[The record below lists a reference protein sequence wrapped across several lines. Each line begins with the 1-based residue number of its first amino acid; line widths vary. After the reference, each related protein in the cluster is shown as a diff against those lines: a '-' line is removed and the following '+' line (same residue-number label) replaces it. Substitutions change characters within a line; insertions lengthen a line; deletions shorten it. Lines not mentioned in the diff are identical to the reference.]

1 MAVQKPTKQ
10 QIAQAKARA
19 GGNNPIKVTNAG
31 LKKLGSAAL
40 LAASFTPAGRV
51 IKTASTA
58 SKMAKTADARRKFDA
73 ATERRILDTQVKKS
87 VKVLPRK
94 TAPKT
99 DLSNRGNKLSPGS
112 KSDRAANEYIKK
124 TESRWQGEYL
134 TTQTGLRGPVDK
146 NVRGPSKK
154 KLTRET
160 SMLKEANKKQPIKI
174 NSQRNLKAK

>member
-1 MAVQKPTKQ
+1 MPVPIIAAGAAAVAARLAAKKLAQEAAKKAAKAAATKTA
-10 QIAQAKARA
+10 QIAK
-19 GGNNPIKVTNAG
+19 NSVN
-31 LKKLGSAAL
+31 
-40 LAASFTPAGRV
+40 
-51 IKTASTA
+51 
-58 SKMAKTADARRKFDA
+58 
-73 ATERRILDTQVKKS
+73 VK
-87 VKVLPRK
+87 PRT

-124 TESRWQGEYL
+124 AESRWQGEYL
-134 TTQTGLRGPVDK
+134 TTQTGLKGPVNK

-160 SMLKEANKKQPIKI
+160 SMLKEANKKQPIRI